1 MRKGYLNWKFNI
13 VFGAK
18 RFAIIEVINHQETG
32 AYCDW
37 AHNNNF
43 QNFGP
48 AAQNKSGCTKW

>member
-32 AYCDW
+32 ADCD
-37 AHNNNF
+37 
-43 QNFGP
+43 
-48 AAQNKSGCTKW
+48 